1 MCIRHYAAPS
11 VVLQLR
17 DSYAGLLRAAA
28 LKTTALALGEATPD
42 AKALIMS
49 QGIFEALGTD
59 IA

>member
-1 MCIRHYAAPS
+1 M
-11 VVLQLR
+11 R
-17 DSYAGLLRAAA
+17 DSYAGLLRATA
-28 LKTTALALGEATPD
+28 LKTTALTLGEATPD